1 MRDYNL
7 GKKIMS
13 KAAYSNSFAI
23 IAALI
28 LETKHTKKLFS
39 TEN

>member
-1 MRDYNL
+1 
-7 GKKIMS
+7 MS

-28 LETKHTKKLFS
+28 LETKHTKKPLFA
-39 TEN
+39 EN